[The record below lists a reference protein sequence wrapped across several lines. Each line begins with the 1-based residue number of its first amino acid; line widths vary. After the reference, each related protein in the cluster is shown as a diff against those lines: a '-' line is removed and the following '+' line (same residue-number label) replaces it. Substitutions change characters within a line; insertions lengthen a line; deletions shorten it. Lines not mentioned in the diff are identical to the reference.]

1 MLARDFNGI
10 FASMHT
16 LVEPHLNTGMFGP
29 VKMTKEISYMKTGK
43 GFDTVVMWKELPG
56 VKAKDIEIEV
66 DALSSTLHLKVS
78 SKNSYFSTEIDTRQT
93 ISMDADLDAEVET
106 VLEDG
111 ILTLTFP
118 IKASAKPR
126 KLEVKAIN

>member
-1 MLARDFNGI
+1 MLARDFDGI

-29 VKMTKEISYMKTGK
+29 AKMTKEISYMKTGK
-43 GFDTVVMWKELPG
+43 GLDTIVMWKELPG
-56 VKAKDIEIEV
+56 VKAEDIEIEV
-66 DALSSTLHLKVS
+66 DAQSSTLHLKVS
-78 SKNSYFSTEIDTRQT
+78 SRNSYFSTEIDTRQT
-93 ISMDADLDAEVET
+93 ISIDADLDAEAET

-126 KLEVKAIN
+126 KLEVKAIS